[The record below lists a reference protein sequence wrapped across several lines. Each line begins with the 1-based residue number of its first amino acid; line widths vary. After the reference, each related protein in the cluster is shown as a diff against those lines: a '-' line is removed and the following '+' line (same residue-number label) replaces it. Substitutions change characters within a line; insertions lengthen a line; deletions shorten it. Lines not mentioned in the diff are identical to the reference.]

1 MKHNKKL
8 ACLLTALSASL
19 LFAHGALAAVSAEEA
34 GKLKTTLTPLGGER
48 AGNADG
54 SIPAWTG
61 GYTQADP
68 AYKDG
73 GKRGDPFAADRPLFT
88 ITAQNMAQY
97 AAQLTPG
104 VQAMLKKYPDS
115 YRLEVYPTH
124 RSAAAPQSVYDAT
137 FANATSGKLVDGP
150 AGPMPEG
157 AAGGIPFPIPQSGAE
172 AIWNHLL
179 RWRGAS
185 WHASFTQYLT
195 TADGK
200 HVLTNDSRSDLQ
212 MPWYLPGGAGEKGVF
227 WSIRMINDGP
237 PLRAGEAITGL
248 ENLNADKASVWTYLP
263 GQRRVRRLPNACC
276 DTPTP
281 ATAGVMSFDELYVF
295 NGRIDRFDWKLVGK
309 REMYIPYNA
318 NKVFTAAGPEALLDA
333 HHLKS
338 DAIRWEKHRVWVV
351 EATLKSGQRHVMPK
365 STYYLDEDTWAAVL
379 GERYDARGQLAK
391 VLWTSPVVLPDLP
404 GVVTLTNGFYDLLSG
419 AWFAGD
425 LFAGKSEQYRIV
437 PPYKDSVFTADAMA
451 GEGVR

>member
-1 MKHNKKL
+1 MKHNKKFVS
-8 ACLLTALSASL
+8 LLTALSASL
-19 LFAHGALAAVSAEEA
+19 FFAHGAMGAVSADEA
-34 GKLKTTLTPLGGER
+34 AKLKSTLTPFGAER

-54 SIPAWTG
+54 SIPEWNG
-61 GYTQADP
+61 GLTQADP
-68 AYKDG
+68 SYKDG
-73 GKRGDPFAADRPLFT
+73 GKRSDPYAADQAVLT

-97 AAQLTPG
+97 ADKLSAGTL
-104 VQAMLKKYPDS
+104 AMLKKYPDS
-115 YRLEVYPTH
+115 YKVVVYPTH
-124 RSAAAPQSVYDAT
+124 RSAAAPQAVYDAT
-137 FANATSGKLVDGP
+137 FANATSGKLVEGP
-150 AGPMPEG
+150 GGPMPEG
-157 AAGGIPFPIPQSGAE
+157 AAGGIPFPIPQNGAE

-200 HVLTNDSRSDLQ
+200 HVLTNDSRADLQ
-212 MPWYLPGGAGEKGVF
+212 MPWYLPNFNSDKGVF
-227 WSIRMINDGP
+227 WSIRMTNDGP
-237 PLRAGEAITGL
+237 PLRAGEGITGL
-248 ENLNADKASVWTYLP
+248 ENLNAEKTAAWTYLP

-309 REMYIPYNA
+309 KEMYIPYNS
-318 NKVFTAAGPEALLDA
+318 NRVFTAASPEALFDS
-333 HHLKS
+333 HHMKS
-338 DAIRWEKHRVWVV
+338 DAVRWELHRVWVV
-351 EATLKSGQRHVMPK
+351 EATLKSGARHVMPK
-365 STYYLDEDTWAAVL
+365 STYYLDEDTWTAVL
-379 GERYDARGQLAK
+379 GDRYDARGQLAK

-404 GVVTLTNGFYDLLSG
+404 GTASLTTGFYDLLSG
-419 AWFAGD
+419 AWFVGD
-425 LFAGKSEQYRIV
+425 VFAGKSEQYRIV

>member
-1 MKHNKKL
+1 M
-8 ACLLTALSASL
+8 
-19 LFAHGALAAVSAEEA
+19 
-34 GKLKTTLTPLGGER
+34 
-48 AGNADG
+48 
-54 SIPAWTG
+54 
-61 GYTQADP
+61 
-68 AYKDG
+68 
-73 GKRGDPFAADRPLFT
+73 
-88 ITAQNMAQY
+88 
-97 AAQLTPG
+97 
-104 VQAMLKKYPDS
+104 
-115 YRLEVYPTH
+115 
-124 RSAAAPQSVYDAT
+124 
-137 FANATSGKLVDGP
+137 
-150 AGPMPEG
+150 
-157 AAGGIPFPIPQSGAE
+157 
-172 AIWNHLL
+172 L

-200 HVLTNDSRSDLQ
+200 HVLTNDSRADLQ
-212 MPWYLPGGAGEKGVF
+212 MPWYLPGGAGERGVF

-248 ENLNADKASVWTYLP
+248 ENLNADKTTVWTYLP

-281 ATAGVMSFDELYVF
+281 ATAGVLSFDELYVF
-295 NGRIDRFDWKLVGK
+295 DGRVDRFDWKLVGK
-309 REMYIPYNA
+309 KELYIPYNA

-338 DAIRWEKHRVWVV
+338 DAIRWELHRVWVV
-351 EATLKSGQRHVMPK
+351 EATLKNGQRHVMPK

-379 GERYDARGQLAK
+379 GERYDARNQLAK
-391 VLWTSPVVLPDLP
+391 VVWTSPVVMPDLP

>member
-1 MKHNKKL
+1 MKHKKVVS
-8 ACLLTALSASL
+8 LLTALSASL

-34 GKLKTTLTPLGGER
+34 GKLRTTLTPLGGER

-73 GKRGDPFAADRPLFT
+73 GKRGDPFANEKPLFT

-97 AAQLTPG
+97 ADNLSAGT
-104 VQAMLKKYPDS
+104 QAMLRKYPDS

-150 AGPMPEG
+150 AGLMPEG
-157 AAGGIPFPIPQSGAE
+157 AAGGIPFPIPGSGAE

-200 HVLTNDSRSDLQ
+200 HVLTNDSRADLQ
-212 MPWYLPGGAGEKGVF
+212 MPWYLPGGAGERGVF

-248 ENLNADKASVWTYLP
+248 ENLNADKTTVWTYLP

-281 ATAGVMSFDELYVF
+281 ATAGVLSFDELYVF
-295 NGRIDRFDWKLVGK
+295 DGRVDRFDWKLVGK
-309 REMYIPYNA
+309 KELYIPYNA

-351 EATLKSGQRHVMPK
+351 EATLKNGQRHVMPR
-365 STYYLDEDTWAAVL
+365 STYYLDEDTWTAVL

-425 LFAGKSEQYRIV
+425 LFAGKNEQYRIV
-437 PPYKDSVFTADAMA
+437 PPYKDAVFTADAMA

>member
-1 MKHNKKL
+1 MKHKKVVS
-8 ACLLTALSASL
+8 LLTALSASL

-34 GKLKTTLTPLGGER
+34 GKLRTTLTPLGGER

-73 GKRGDPFAADRPLFT
+73 GKRGDPFANEKPLFT

-150 AGPMPEG
+150 AGLMPEG
-157 AAGGIPFPIPQSGAE
+157 AAGGIPFPIPGSGAE

-200 HVLTNDSRSDLQ
+200 HVLTNDSRADLQ
-212 MPWYLPGGAGEKGVF
+212 MPWYLPGGAGERGVF

-248 ENLNADKASVWTYLP
+248 ENLNADKTTVWTYLP

-281 ATAGVMSFDELYVF
+281 ATAGVLSFDELYVF
-295 NGRIDRFDWKLVGK
+295 DGRVDRFDWKLVGK
-309 REMYIPYNA
+309 KELYIPYNA

-351 EATLKSGQRHVMPK
+351 EATLKNGQRHVMPR
-365 STYYLDEDTWAAVL
+365 STYYLDEDTWTAVL

-425 LFAGKSEQYRIV
+425 LFAGKNEQYRIV

>member
-1 MKHNKKL
+1 MKHNKKVVS
-8 ACLLTALSASL
+8 LLTALSASL
-19 LFAHGALAAVSAEEA
+19 LFAHGAFGAVSAEEA

-61 GYTQADP
+61 GYTQVDP
-68 AYKDG
+68 AHKDG
-73 GKRGDPFAADRPLFT
+73 GKRGDPFASEKPQLT

-97 AAQLTPG
+97 ADKLTPG
-104 VQAMLKKYPDS
+104 IQAMLKKYPDS

-150 AGPMPEG
+150 GGPMPEG
-157 AAGGIPFPIPQSGAE
+157 AAGGIPFPIPANGVE
-172 AIWNHLL
+172 AMWNHLL

-185 WHASFTQYLT
+185 WHASFNQYLT

-200 HVLTNDSRSDLQ
+200 HVLTNDSRADLQ
-212 MPWYLPGGAGEKGVF
+212 MPWYLPGGSGEKGVF
-227 WSIRMINDGP
+227 WSIRMTNDGP

-248 ENLNADKASVWTYLP
+248 ENLNADKAAVWTYLP

-295 NGRIDRFDWKLVGK
+295 NGRVDRFDWTLVGK
-309 REMYIPYNA
+309 KEMYIPYNV
-318 NKVFTAAGPEALLDA
+318 NKVFTAENGEALLDA

-338 DAIRWEKHRVWVV
+338 DAIRWELHRVWVV
-351 EATLKSGQRHVMPK
+351 EATLKNGQRHVMPK

-379 GERYDARGQLAK
+379 GERYDARNQLAK
-391 VLWTSPVVLPDLP
+391 VVWTSPVVLPDLP

>member
-73 GKRGDPFAADRPLFT
+73 GKRGDPFAADKPLFT

-137 FANATSGKLVDGP
+137 FANASSGKLVDGP

-318 NKVFTAAGPEALLDA
+318 NKVFTAAGPEALLDT

>member
-1 MKHNKKL
+1 MNHNKKFL
-8 ACLLTALSASL
+8 AALTALSAAL
-19 LFAHGALAAVSAEEA
+19 LFSHASMAAVSADQA
-34 GKLKTTLTPLGGER
+34 ATLKSTLTPLGGER

-61 GYTQADP
+61 GLTKVDA

-73 GKRGDPFAADRPLFT
+73 GKRGDPYAGDQPVLT

-97 AAQLTPG
+97 ADKLTPG
-104 VQAMLKKYPDS
+104 IQAMLKKYPDS
-115 YRLEVYPTH
+115 YKVVVYPTH

-137 FANATSGKLVDGP
+137 FANATSGKLVDG
-150 AGPMPEG
+150 ASGPMPQG
-157 AAGGIPFPIPQSGAE
+157 AAGGIPFPIPQNGAE

-185 WHASFTQYLT
+185 WHSSFTQYLT

-200 HVLTNDSRSDLQ
+200 HVLTNDSRADLQ
-212 MPWYLPGGAGEKGVF
+212 MPWYLPGFSPEKGVF
-227 WSIRMINDGP
+227 WSIRMTNDGP

-248 ENLNADKASVWTYLP
+248 ENLNADNSAAWTYLP

-281 ATAGVMSFDELYVF
+281 ATAGVMSFDEVYVF

-309 REMYIPYNA
+309 KEMYIPYNS
-318 NKVFTAAGPEALLDA
+318 NRVFTASSPEALLDA
-333 HHLKS
+333 HHMKA
-338 DAIRWEKHRVWVV
+338 DAVRWELHRVWVV
-351 EATLKSGQRHVMPK
+351 EATLKSGARHVMPK
-365 STYYLDEDTWAAVL
+365 STYYLDEDTWTAVL
-379 GERYDARGQLAK
+379 GDRYDARGQLAK
-391 VLWTSPVVLPDLP
+391 VVWTSPVVLPDLP
-404 GVVTLTNGFYDLLSG
+404 GVTSLTNGFYDLLSG
-419 AWFAGD
+419 SWFVGD
-425 LFAGKSEQYRIV
+425 VYAGKNEQYRIV

>member
-1 MKHNKKL
+1 MKHHNKIVS
-8 ACLLTALSASL
+8 LLTALSASL
-19 LFAHGALAAVSAEEA
+19 MFAHGAMAAVSADEA
-34 GKLKTTLTPLGGER
+34 AKLKTSLTPLGGER

-61 GYTQADP
+61 GYTQVDP
-68 AYKDG
+68 AYKAG
-73 GKRGDPFAADRPLFT
+73 GKRSDPFASEKSLLT

-97 AAQLTPG
+97 ADKLSLGT
-104 VQAMLKKYPDS
+104 QAMLKKYPNS
-115 YRLEVYPTH
+115 YRVEVYPSH
-124 RSAAAPQSVYDAT
+124 RSAAASQSVYDAT
-137 FANATSGKLVDGP
+137 FANATSGKLIDGS
-150 AGPMPEG
+150 AGPMPDG
-157 AAGGIPFPIPQSGAE
+157 AAGGIPFPIPQNGAE

-185 WHASFTQYLT
+185 FHTSFTQYLT

-200 HVLTNDSRSDLQ
+200 HVLTNDSRADYQL
-212 MPWYLPGGAGEKGVF
+212 PWYLAGGSGDKGVY
-227 WSIRMINDGP
+227 WAIRMTNDGP

-248 ENLNADKASVWTYLP
+248 ANLNAEKASVWTYLP

-281 ATAGVMSFDELYVF
+281 ATAGVMSFDELSVF
-295 NGRIDRFDWKLVGK
+295 DGRIDRFDWKLVGK
-309 REMYIPYNA
+309 KELYIPYNS
-318 NKVFTAAGPEALLDA
+318 NRVLTASGPEALLDE
-333 HHLKS
+333 HHMKA
-338 DAIRWEKHRVWVV
+338 DAIRWELHRVWVV
-351 EATLKSGQRHVMPK
+351 EATLKNGQRHVMPK

-391 VLWTSPVVLPDLP
+391 ALWTSPVVMPDLP
-404 GVVTLTNGFYDLLSG
+404 GVVTLSGGFYDLLSG
-419 AWFAGD
+419 AWFVGD

-437 PPYKDSVFTADAMA
+437 QAYKDSVFTGDAMA

>member
-88 ITAQNMAQY
+88 ITAQNMAQH

-157 AAGGIPFPIPQSGAE
+157 AAGGIPFPIPASGAE

-295 NGRIDRFDWKLVGK
+295 NGRVDRFDWKLVGK